1 MNYQETLDYLFSKL
15 PMYQRQ
21 GVAAYKKDIGNII
34 AGSEYL
40 GNPHT
45 QFKSIHIAGTNGKGS
60 TAHMLTS
67 VLQEAGYKVGLYTS
81 PHLKDFR
88 ERIKVNGKM
97 ITEQEVEDFVK
108 ANKTIFEEMELSFF
122 EFTVAMAFDY
132 FANQQVDIAIIETGL
147 GGRLDSTNILNP
159 ELTIITNIGLDHTN
173 LLGNTLEEIAT
184 EKAGIIKKNT
194 PIIIGRKQK
203 ETNTIFQ
210 NIAKEKN
217 AHLMYSEPQQD
228 YATDLKG
235 EYQKENIN
243 TTITAIEQLQEQG
256 WSINSSNIE
265 QGLLKIVAN
274 TQLLGRWQ
282 TLSKIPYIICDTG
295 HNEDGIKQISQ
306 QLKNTKYEKLHFVF
320 GTVNDKNV
328 DGILSYL
335 PKNACY
341 YFCQANIARAM
352 NAEELK
358 NIGKVFNLNGDAFTS
373 VKQALNNAIE
383 CANKDDLIFI
393 GGSTF
398 IVAEVL

>member
-21 GVAAYKKDIGNII
+21 GVAAYKADIGNIV
-34 AGSEYL
+34 AASKYL
-40 GNPHT
+40 RNPHT

-88 ERIKVNGKM
+88 ERIKINGEK
-97 ITEQEVEDFVK
+97 ISENSVIKFVDQHK
-108 ANKTIFEEMELSFF
+108 IAFENICISFF

-132 FANQQVDIAIIETGL
+132 FAKEKVDIAIIETGL
-147 GGRLDSTNILNP
+147 GGRLDSTNIIKP
-159 ELTIITNIGLDHTN
+159 ELSIITNIGIDHTN
-173 LLGNTLEEIAT
+173 LLGNTIEKIAA
-184 EKAGIIKKNT
+184 EKAGIIKENT

-217 AHLMYSEPQQD
+217 AHLIYTNPQQN
-228 YATDLKG
+228 YVTDLKG

-243 TTITAIEQLQEQG
+243 TTIAAIEQLLEQG
-256 WSINSSNIE
+256 WVINRSNIE
-265 QGLLKIVAN
+265 QGLLKTITN

-282 TLSKIPYIICDTG
+282 TLSKSPDIICDTG
-295 HNEDGIKQISQ
+295 HNEDGIKQISK
-306 QLKNTKYEKLHFVF
+306 QLKNTKFEQLHFVF
-320 GTVNDKNV
+320 GTVNDKNL
-328 DGILSYL
+328 DSILSHL

-341 YFCQANIARAM
+341 YFCQADIVRAM
-352 NAEELK
+352 NAQELK
-358 NIGKVFNLNGDAFTS
+358 NKAKAFNLNGDAFTS
-373 VKQALNNAIE
+373 VKQALDNAKG

>member
-21 GVAAYKKDIGNII
+21 GVAAYKVDIGNIV
-34 AGSEYL
+34 AASKYL

-67 VLQEAGYKVGLYTS
+67 ILQEAGYKVGLYTS
-81 PHLKDFR
+81 PHLKGFR

-97 ITEQEVEDFVK
+97 ITEQEVVGFVK
-108 ANKTIFEEMELSFF
+108 ESKTIFEEMELSFF

-173 LLGNTLEEIAT
+173 LLGNTLEKIAA
-184 EKAGIIKKNT
+184 EKAGIIKENT

-217 AHLMYSEPQQD
+217 AHLIYTNPQQN
-228 YATDLKG
+228 YVTDLKG
-235 EYQKENIN
+235 EYQKENVN
-243 TTITAIEQLQEQG
+243 TTIAAIEQLLEQG
-256 WSINSSNIE
+256 WVINRSNIE
-265 QGLLKIVAN
+265 QGLLKTITN

-282 TLSKIPYIICDTG
+282 TLSKSPDIICDTG
-295 HNEDGIKQISQ
+295 HNEDGIKQISK
-306 QLKNTKYEKLHFVF
+306 QLKNTKFEQLHFVF
-320 GTVNDKNV
+320 GTVNDKNL
-328 DGILSYL
+328 DSILSHL

-341 YFCQANIARAM
+341 YFCQADIVRAM
-352 NAEELK
+352 NAQELK
-358 NIGKVFNLNGDAFTS
+358 NKAKAFNLNGDAFTS
-373 VKQALNNAIE
+373 VKQALDNAKG

>member
-21 GVAAYKKDIGNII
+21 GVAAYKVDIGNIV
-34 AGSEYL
+34 AASKYL

-45 QFKSIHIAGTNGKGS
+45 QFKSVHIAGTNGKGS

-88 ERIKVNGKM
+88 ERIKINGEK
-97 ITEQEVEDFVK
+97 ISENSVIKFVEQYK
-108 ANKTIFEEMELSFF
+108 IAFENISMSFF

-132 FANQQVDIAIIETGL
+132 FSNQQVDIAIIETGL
-147 GGRLDSTNILNP
+147 GGRMDSTNILNP

-217 AHLMYSEPQQD
+217 AHLMYSEPQQN
-228 YATDLKG
+228 YTTDLKG

-256 WSINSSNIE
+256 WLINSSNIE

-274 TQLLGRWQ
+274 TKLLGRWQ
-282 TLSKIPYIICDTG
+282 TLSKIPHIICDTG
-295 HNEDGIKQISQ
+295 HNEDGIKQISK
-306 QLKNTKYEKLHFVF
+306 QLKNTKYEQLHFVF
-320 GTVNDKNV
+320 GTVNDKNL
-328 DGILSYL
+328 DSILSHL

-341 YFCQANIARAM
+341 YFCQANIPRAM
-352 NAEELK
+352 DAKELQQKSAKYELK
-358 NIGKVFNLNGDAFTS
+358 GNVFTI
-373 VKQALNNAIE
+373 VKQALSKAKENAN
-383 CANKDDLIFI
+383 ASDLIFV

-398 IVAEVL
+398 VVAEVL

>member
-1 MNYQETLDYLFSKL
+1 MTYQETLDYLFGRL
-15 PMYQRQ
+15 PIYQRT
-21 GVAAYKKDIGNII
+21 GAAAYKADIGNIV
-34 AGSEYL
+34 AASKYL

-45 QFKSIHIAGTNGKGS
+45 QFKSVHIAGTNGKGS
-60 TAHMLTS
+60 TAHMLS
-67 VLQEAGYKVGLYTS
+67 SILQESGYKVGLYTS
-81 PHLKDFR
+81 PHLKDFS
-88 ERIKVNGKM
+88 ERIRINGKM
-97 ITEQEVEDFVK
+97 IAEEEVVDFVK
-108 ANKTIFEEMELSFF
+108 ESKAIFEEMELSFF

-173 LLGNTLEEIAT
+173 LLGNTLEKIAV
-184 EKAGIIKKNT
+184 EKGGIIKENT

-217 AHLMYSEPQQD
+217 AHLMYSESKQN

-256 WSINSSNIE
+256 WAINSSNIE

-282 TLSKIPYIICDTG
+282 TLSKIPHIICDTG
-295 HNEDGIKQISQ
+295 HNEDGIKQISK
-306 QLKNTKYEKLHFVF
+306 QLKNTKYEQLHFVF
-320 GTVNDKNV
+320 GTVNDKNL
-328 DGILSYL
+328 DSILSHL
-335 PKNACY
+335 PKNASY
-341 YFCQANIARAM
+341 YFCQANIPRAM
-352 NAEELK
+352 DAKELQQKSAKYELK
-358 NIGKVFNLNGDAFTS
+358 GNVFTI
-373 VKQALNNAIE
+373 VKQALSKAKENAN
-383 CANKDDLIFI
+383 ASDLIFV

-398 IVAEVL
+398 VVAETL

>member
-1 MNYQETLDYLFSKL
+1 MNYQETLDYLFSRL
-15 PMYQRQ
+15 PMYQRT
-21 GVAAYKKDIGNII
+21 GAAAYKADIGNIV
-34 AGSEYL
+34 AASKYL

-67 VLQEAGYKVGLYTS
+67 VLQEAGHKVGLYTS

-97 ITEQEVEDFVK
+97 ITEQEVVGFVK
-108 ANKTIFEEMELSFF
+108 ESKTIFEEMELSFF

-132 FANQQVDIAIIETGL
+132 FAKEKVDIAIIETGL
-147 GGRLDSTNILNP
+147 GGRLDSTNIIKP
-159 ELTIITNIGLDHTN
+159 ELSIITNIGIDHTN
-173 LLGNTLEEIAT
+173 LLGNTIEKIAA
-184 EKAGIIKKNT
+184 EKAGIIKENT

-217 AHLMYSEPQQD
+217 AHLIYTNPQQN
-228 YATDLKG
+228 YVTDLKG

-243 TTITAIEQLQEQG
+243 TTIAAIEQLLEQG
-256 WSINSSNIE
+256 WVINRSNIE
-265 QGLLKIVAN
+265 QGLLKTITN

-282 TLSKIPYIICDTG
+282 TLSKSPDIICDTG
-295 HNEDGIKQISQ
+295 HNEDGIKQISK
-306 QLKNTKYEKLHFVF
+306 QLKNTKFEQLHFVF
-320 GTVNDKNV
+320 GTVNDKNL
-328 DGILSYL
+328 DSILSHL

-341 YFCQANIARAM
+341 YFCQADIARAM
-352 NAEELK
+352 NAQELK
-358 NIGKVFNLNGDAFTS
+358 NKGKVFNLNGDAFTS
-373 VKQALNNAIE
+373 VKQALNNAKE

-398 IVAEVL
+398 VVAEVL

>member
-1 MNYQETLDYLFSKL
+1 
-15 PMYQRQ
+15 MYQRK
-21 GVAAYKKDIGNII
+21 GAVAYKADIGNIV
-34 AGSEYL
+34 AASKYL

-60 TAHMLTS
+60 TAHMLS
-67 VLQEAGYKVGLYTS
+67 SILQESGYKVGLYTS

-88 ERIKVNGKM
+88 ERIRINGKM
-97 ITEQEVEDFVK
+97 ITEQEVVDFVK
-108 ANKTIFEEMELSFF
+108 ESKAIFEEMELSFF

-173 LLGNTLEEIAT
+173 LLGNTLEKIAV
-184 EKAGIIKKNT
+184 EKGGIIKENT

-217 AHLMYSEPQQD
+217 AHLMYSEPQQN

-235 EYQKENIN
+235 KYQKENLN

-256 WSINSSNIE
+256 WAINSSNIE

-282 TLSKIPYIICDTG
+282 TLSKIPHIICDTG
-295 HNEDGIKQISQ
+295 HNEDGIKQISK
-306 QLKNTKYEKLHFVF
+306 QLKNTKFEQLHFVF
-320 GTVNDKNV
+320 GTVNDKNL
-328 DGILSYL
+328 DSILSHL
-335 PKNACY
+335 PKNASY
-341 YFCQANIARAM
+341 YFCQANIPRAM
-352 NAEELK
+352 DAKELQQKSAKYELK
-358 NIGKVFNLNGDAFTS
+358 GNVFTI
-373 VKQALNNAIE
+373 VKQALSKAKENAN
-383 CANKDDLIFI
+383 ASDLIFV

-398 IVAEVL
+398 VVAEAL

>member
-1 MNYQETLDYLFSKL
+1 MTYQETLDYLFGRL
-15 PMYQRQ
+15 PIYQRT
-21 GVAAYKKDIGNII
+21 GAAAYKADIGNIV
-34 AGSEYL
+34 AASKYL

-45 QFKSIHIAGTNGKGS
+45 QFKSVHIAGTNGKGS
-60 TAHMLTS
+60 TAHMLS
-67 VLQEAGYKVGLYTS
+67 SILQESGYKVGLYTS

-88 ERIKVNGKM
+88 ERIRINGKM
-97 ITEQEVEDFVK
+97 ITEQEVVDFVK
-108 ANKTIFEEMELSFF
+108 ESKAIFEEMELSFF

-173 LLGNTLEEIAT
+173 LLGNTLEKIAV
-184 EKAGIIKKNT
+184 EKGGIIKENT

-217 AHLMYSEPQQD
+217 AHLMYSESKQN

-256 WSINSSNIE
+256 WAINSSNIE

-282 TLSKIPYIICDTG
+282 TLSKIPHIICDTG
-295 HNEDGIKQISQ
+295 HNEDGIKQISK
-306 QLKNTKYEKLHFVF
+306 QLKNTKYEQLHFVF
-320 GTVNDKNV
+320 GTVNDKNLAS
-328 DGILSYL
+328 ILSHL
-335 PKNACY
+335 PKNASY
-341 YFCQANIARAM
+341 YFCQANIPRAM
-352 NAEELK
+352 DAKELQQKSAKYELK
-358 NIGKVFNLNGDAFTS
+358 GNVFTI
-373 VKQALNNAIE
+373 VKQALSKAKENAN
-383 CANKDDLIFI
+383 ASDLIFV

-398 IVAEVL
+398 VVAEAL